1 MKRRS
6 CVIAALGIALLL
18 CGFYLLKSAEKPDG
32 FLIPLPY
39 LCIGFGCGL
48 FGHGTGNLIASRA
61 IGRDPSAQ
69 KQMEIEKNDERNVA
83 ICNRAKSKAY
93 DIMTFVF
100 GALMV
105 SFALMSVEPAIVLLL
120 VFSYLFVQGCAIDY
134 RVKYEK
140 EI

>member
-1 MKRRS
+1 MRRNDYEEEKLCNRS
-6 CVIAALGIALLL
+6 LGNCFTAVRIL
-18 CGFYLLKSAEKPDG
+18 YIKSAERPDG

-83 ICNRAKSKAY
+83 ICNRA
-93 DIMTFVF
+93 
-100 GALMV
+100 
-105 SFALMSVEPAIVLLL
+105 
-120 VFSYLFVQGCAIDY
+120 
-134 RVKYEK
+134 
-140 EI
+140 

>member
-18 CGFYLLKSAEKPDG
+18 CGFYLLKSAEKSDG

-61 IGRDPSAQ
+61 ISRDPSAQ
-69 KQMEIEKNDERNVA
+69 KQMEIEKTTNGMSRFA
-83 ICNRAKSKAY
+83 IAQNPKR
-93 DIMTFVF
+93 MT
-100 GALMV
+100 
-105 SFALMSVEPAIVLLL
+105 S
-120 VFSYLFVQGCAIDY
+120 
-134 RVKYEK
+134 
-140 EI
+140 